1 MRRALLPLL
10 LVSAAP
16 APQADVQLKDAAKE
30 AQAKALME
38 TIRCVECQGQAVA
51 DSDAAI
57 AGSMR
62 SIIRERIEA
71 AGEATA
77 LRAGLR
83 ARSQPDRTG
92 VCQAQDAAAQ
102 GFQMPHRGRVIA
114 HRTPRRDRHIGRAR
128 QRLRR
133 STIRKGLNPKRPISV
148 SQI

>member
-1 MRRALLPLL
+1 MQALKQGDAIVRDTLP
-10 LVSAAP
+10 AHKP
-16 APQADVQLKDAAKE
+16 
-30 AQAKALME
+30 
-38 TIRCVECQGQAVA
+38 
-51 DSDAAI
+51 
-57 AGSMR
+57 GS
-62 SIIRERIEA
+62 IRERIEA

-102 GFQMPHRGRVIA
+102 GFRTPHRGRVIA